1 MKVAPSMKDQSI
13 SQASGSQKIQPSPE
27 ESLLSILYLGV
38 CEVLLAHGLYS
49 KDPVLAGTLFM
60 ERAI

>member
-1 MKVAPSMKDQSI
+1 MKDQSI